1 MSHFKVSLNRKYYT
15 NLGPHFVGTG
25 MYSIHIN
32 GSSRRM
38 KQTTPVRVGD
48 ILHMVDQKTKSYWRG
63 VVETEFS
70 LATKESSFFGK
81 PEVEACRIERYT
93 KNWNPLCASE
103 MISSVSWTVEILTEE
118 LKEVI
123 NDGFNAVTIKLI
135 NTTAIEQVLKTT
147 YIHPSIE
154 DEDEVVGEVIVWK
167 GLKI

>member
-15 NLGPHFVGTG
+15 NLGSHFVGSG

-48 ILHMVDQKTKSYWRG
+48 ILHMVDQKNNSYWRG

-70 LATKESSFFGK
+70 LATKETSFFSK
-81 PEVEACRIERYT
+81 PEVEACRIERVS
-93 KNWNPLCASE
+93 KDWNPLCASE
-103 MISSVSWTVEILTEE
+103 MISSVSWTLEILTEE

-123 NDGFNAVTIKLI
+123 NNGFNAVTIKPI
-135 NTTAIEQVLKTT
+135 NTTAIEQALKTT
-147 YIHPSIE
+147 YIPPSVE
-154 DEDEVVGEVIVWK
+154 DEYEVDGEVIVWK
-167 GLKI
+167 GI